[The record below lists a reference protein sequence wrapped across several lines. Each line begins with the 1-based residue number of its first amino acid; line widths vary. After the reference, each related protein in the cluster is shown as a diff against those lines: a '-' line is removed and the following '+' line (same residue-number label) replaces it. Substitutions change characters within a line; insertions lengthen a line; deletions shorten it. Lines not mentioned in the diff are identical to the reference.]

1 MGQVRA
7 CLPYDAVVCLRQACF
22 FFGGA
27 DFFFAKRLFFRYG
40 EGCEGRASRAT
51 VGVTAKD
58 NGGAC
63 FPLDFGITPTKGRQP
78 SHPHRSGFFCSFH
91 ATCVPICE
99 WLATTDP
106 PRLIALTSLP
116 PTFIHFHPSK
126 ATIPPQKRNIP
137 YWYCLQCTPSLIL
150 PPSSLIS
157 WQKSNSNIH
166 SGCFKCFKCFGCF
179 RCFISLLD
187 HKTARFWSK
196 SEQNRCFK
204 CYKPAAPN
212 QAANPQK
219 RYFTV

>member
-1 MGQVRA
+1 MPSIRCCSVFAAGV
-7 CLPYDAVVCLRQACF
+7 F

-91 ATCVPICE
+91 ATCVPTCE

-106 PRLIALTSLP
+106 PRLIALTSRP

-126 ATIPPQKRNIP
+126 ATTPPRKKQ
-137 YWYCLQCTPSLIL
+137 
-150 PPSSLIS
+150 
-157 WQKSNSNIH
+157 H
-166 SGCFKCFKCFGCF
+166 
-179 RCFISLLD
+179 SLLVLLSLHTIINFD
-187 HKTARFWSK
+187 TKFF
-196 SEQNRCFK
+196 EM
-204 CYKPAAPN
+204 
-212 QAANPQK
+212 
-219 RYFTV
+219 FTK

>member
-1 MGQVRA
+1 MPSIRCCSVFAAGV
-7 CLPYDAVVCLRQACF
+7 F

-91 ATCVPICE
+91 ATCVPTCE

-116 PTFIHFHPSK
+116 PTFIHFHPSNPTTPPRK
-126 ATIPPQKRNIP
+126 KQHPLLVLPSVHTIINFATKFFDILTKKQFEHPQRVF
-137 YWYCLQCTPSLIL
+137 QVF
-150 PPSSLIS
+150 
-157 WQKSNSNIH
+157 QVFRVFQVFH
-166 SGCFKCFKCFGCF
+166 FAFGP
-179 RCFISLLD
+179 
-187 HKTARFWSK
+187 
-196 SEQNRCFK
+196 QNRPILVQIRTKQVFQVS
-204 CYKPAAPN
+204 
-212 QAANPQK
+212 QAGSP
-219 RYFTV
+219 

>member
-1 MGQVRA
+1 MPSIRCCSVFAAGV
-7 CLPYDAVVCLRQACF
+7 F
-22 FFGGA
+22 FFGEA

-40 EGCEGRASRAT
+40 EGCEGRASRVT

-91 ATCVPICE
+91 ATCVPTCE

-126 ATIPPQKRNIP
+126 ATIPITHIIP
-137 YWYCLQCTPSLIL
+137 SKKKEHTLLVLTFVHTILNFATNFFEMPTKKAIHPPIGVHPFLVAVPS
-150 PPSSLIS
+150 
-157 WQKSNSNIH
+157 
-166 SGCFKCFKCFGCF
+166 
-179 RCFISLLD
+179 
-187 HKTARFWSK
+187 HKAS
-196 SEQNRCFK
+196 
-204 CYKPAAPN
+204 
-212 QAANPQK
+212 
-219 RYFTV
+219 